1 MSLESR
7 VRIGI
12 PICGCPDYLS
22 LIEHRARHLGI
33 QYAAAS
39 STSYTYIPDSLR
51 ALVRAHGVVSAPP
64 DVFAGKR
71 VLVVAGEEDT
81 LVPWAVSRAF
91 VEALDVGV
99 GGRKEVVV
107 VPGVGHEFTDGMRE
121 EVFKFFWEEALV
133 RQRGGSDRDRRQG
146 GSL

>member
-1 MSLESR
+1 MNLEPR

-12 PICGCPDYLS
+12 SICGCPDYIS
-22 LIEHRARHLGI
+22 LIEHRAQHLGI
-33 QYAAAS
+33 QHASAS
-39 STSYTYIPDSLR
+39 SPPYVYIPDSLR

-64 DVFAGKR
+64 GVFAGKR
-71 VLVVAGEEDT
+71 VLVVAGGEDM

-91 VEALDVGV
+91 VEALDVGM

-107 VPGVGHEFTDGMRE
+107 VPGVQHEFTDGMKE

-133 RQRGGSDRDRRQG
+133 
-146 GSL
+146 